1 MARCLIGCG
10 SNLGKRR
17 DQLDHAIELVRSM
30 PGVAIQAVS
39 RFRETRPVGGP
50 PGQNSFLNGA
60 CAIETD
66 LAPHD
71 VLGMLAAVEN
81 TLHRDRRERWGERT
95 VDLDL
100 LLYDDIVLD
109 SGPLTLPHPRMS
121 TRRFV
126 LEPCAEIAA
135 EWWFPPSA
143 CTIRDLLDNI
153 SVPHPLVA
161 VVGVPG
167 SGTTE
172 IATAVADATMAQFV
186 HGTMPTDEPD
196 GPHAPLATIT
206 DAWTVSEPTAAGRQP
221 VGTPRR
227 QPHVAILLLADA
239 ATLAERIAFRC
250 RGNGPPS
257 DVFADIA
264 SVGSAV
270 CDAPTTTV
278 GCLLELQERLARR
291 LRCPDER
298 SASAPKAVVAIDATD
313 LAQAAADA
321 TAAVEAML

>member
-17 DQLDHAIELVRSM
+17 DQLDHAIDLLRFM
-30 PGVAIQAVS
+30 PGVTLDAVS

-50 PGQNSFLNGA
+50 PGQRCYLNGA
-60 CAIETD
+60 CSIETD

-81 TLHRDRRERWGERT
+81 TLHRDRRERWGDRT

-100 LLYDDIVLD
+100 LLYDDVVLD
-109 SGPLTLPHPRMS
+109 STELTLPHPRMT

-126 LEPCAEIAA
+126 LEPCVEIAA

-153 SVPHPLVA
+153 SVPDPLIT

-167 SGTTE
+167 SGAPE
-172 IATAVADATMAQFV
+172 IAATVADATMARLV
-186 HGTMPTDEPD
+186 HDERF
-196 GPHAPLATIT
+196 ALR
-206 DAWTVSEPTAAGRQP
+206 SQ
-221 VGTPRR
+221 
-227 QPHVAILLLADA
+227 VAILLLADA
-239 ATLAERIAFRC
+239 ATLEERLAFRC
-250 RGNGPPS
+250 RASGPPT
-257 DVFADIA
+257 DLFADIVSA
-264 SVGSAV
+264 GSAV
-270 CDAPTTTV
+270 CDAPVATV
-278 GCLLELQERLARR
+278 GQLLQQQEWLQRR

-298 SASAPKAVVAIDATD
+298 DAAAPKAVVAIDASD
-313 LAQAAADA
+313 LAQAAAEA
-321 TAAVEAML
+321 TAAVEAMH